1 MNRLFIHFQI
11 STCSTNFKNV
21 NKNNG
26 TRFHVQ
32 YLFLFWYQKRARYIV
47 MCMDNNF
54 QNTNTSFH
62 VPFSK
67 ATDWH
72 AKKKH
77 MKVFRPWWQY
87 ANIIRDPVS
96 SFLLFQCVIIFV
108 PSNAMS
114 NNSFLQKI
122 LSCCFYNEYETKNIN
137 MKIGKE
143 ID

>member
-1 MNRLFIHFQI
+1 
-11 STCSTNFKNV
+11 
-21 NKNNG
+21 
-26 TRFHVQ
+26 
-32 YLFLFWYQKRARYIV
+32 
-47 MCMDNNF
+47 MDNNF

-137 MKIGKE
+137 MKIGIWFYE
-143 ID
+143 IFVAIFLYLNMKTWGILAIQICKLEFHNIRTFLKNVIFKNVRA